1 MSSYLSILIF
11 LLTTAFYYIAIKK
24 PLKVGDLTE
33 AGYGAFAQSNYI
45 RLFIYFLLVILTQ
58 FGFNISAMSSKC
70 GGSISQNM
78 GAAALLTFIPWT
90 FIFGM
95 VILCLIMFPGF
106 KSAFSNVIGYFI
118 VSNSANSLFADKLL
132 KAPEEVET
140 AIANAGTDAG
150 EQSKL
155 KIAAEAII
163 KICGNLSIL
172 INNIT
177 PANFM
182 EYWIKLTPLMKD
194 GVSGDGELKQKLLD
208 IVVQRDNVGEG
219 LWYIYTA
226 VLLTSI
232 VQYNMATRPCTQ
244 DLATVQASYQGYLEQ
259 DKANQDA
266 ANQGATEYTVGH

>member
-24 PLKVGDLTE
+24 PLKVGDLTVD
-33 AGYGAFAQSNYI
+33 GYGAFAQSNYI

-140 AIANAGTDAG
+140 AITNAGTDAG

-194 GVSGDGELKQKLLD
+194 GVSGDVDLKQKLLD

-259 DKANQDA
+259 DKANQAA
-266 ANQGATEYTVGH
+266 ANQGATEYTVGN